1 MTEKFERTE
10 TMTPDEKFR
19 AINNL
24 KDKLEENFLSL
35 GQLLSEIKRA
45 KLYRFKGYEKF
56 KDFIETEYAFS
67 GSLAAKLVTTFDLF
81 VEEMDLDESS
91 IREIG
96 FERLQMVRPMMQKA
110 DWPAR
115 EEWVKLAGELPTQ
128 DLREHIKEIK
138 KQTKEEDVDLKKVL
152 VDQYME
158 KMTTWFNCSAKEL
171 QFKLALFFQDADLE
185 QVKKVIK
192 ERQRS
197 FELEQQNTK
206 EE

>member
-1 MTEKFERTE
+1 MTEKTERTE

-81 VEEMDLDESS
+81 VEEMDMDEGS

-115 EEWVKLAGELPTQ
+115 EEWVKKAGELPTQ

-138 KQTKEEDVDLKKVL
+138 KQAKEEDVDLKKVL

-185 QVKKVIK
+185 KVKKVIK

-197 FELEQQNTK
+197 FELEQQNVK

>member
-1 MTEKFERTE
+1 MTEKTERTE

-185 QVKKVIK
+185 KVKKVIK

-197 FELEQQNTK
+197 FELEQPNVK